1 MSTLRHSTG
10 QPQGP
15 SRAEASSP
23 TGGGKLP
30 RSSST
35 PLPPLRSDPAPTD
48 PAALAPTL
56 TTYRV
61 AAIQYEPTLGEKEK
75 NVGDLL
81 RLVEE
86 AAKHDARLIVVPE
99 MATTGY
105 CWESRSEI
113 ALHVEPIPGPTTDRF
128 QRLAATYNC
137 FIAIGLPEVDPATNV
152 YYNCM
157 VLLGPEGIVGT
168 YRKIHSYMSEPR
180 WARDGDLGLPVWDT
194 PLGRLAPMICMDAGY
209 FEAARIPALL
219 GADILLFSTNWFDEK
234 CPSSW
239 WMARAFENRLYLI
252 AANRYG
258 VERGIQFSGGSCIL
272 NPDGSIQQY
281 LDNGEGIVYGEVD
294 LSCSRN
300 KSWGLPGAEPVG
312 DCLADRRPSEYMT
325 LVNNT
330 YLWEP
335 LRYHGL
341 YDLAALPPGQ
351 LSCVAIIQ
359 TDLQTF
365 PRAEASSRPYPAS
378 PAFDI
383 RSSLQFLRDM
393 VKTFINDHSPA
404 CPDVLVLPELML
416 PGPVPRIAGTPVP
429 QTGSQEIAHFQSGA
443 ISVPG
448 PETDALVELANE
460 LQISFVLGVAER
472 VNEGQPQGSPPLRAR
487 YYNTVLL
494 IDPEGIY
501 GTYRKLHLTQ
511 QDRRWASPGDLG
523 LPTFDTPVGRIG
535 LATGYD
541 VLFPETLRILAGK
554 GADLICAPTL
564 LNFPDPIGLDPSTI
578 PYGPQIAPQGYDPVH
593 YLIWRVRA
601 AEHNVYLALANWSGQ
616 SDGLHANGNSGIF
629 APDCS
634 TYPWS
639 EVIAE
644 EGEPGLTMMTIDTRE
659 QRTGRRSTTLSPSY
673 TPGDVVGSL
682 TGELAYDIRDTIPG
696 NIARSKPLL
705 RKRMPFWYL
714 DLIRIPR

>member
-1 MSTLRHSTG
+1 MSMLRHSMSHDESG
-10 QPQGP
+10 Y
-15 SRAEASSP
+15 
-23 TGGGKLP
+23 
-30 RSSST
+30 
-35 PLPPLRSDPAPTD
+35 LPPRQDAYD
-48 PAALAPTL
+48 
-56 TTYRV
+56 TYRV
-61 AAIQYEPTLGEKEK
+61 AAIQYEPTMGEKEK
-75 NVGDLL
+75 NVDDLL

-86 AAKHDARLIVVPE
+86 AAQHDARLIVVPE

-113 ALHVEPIPGPTTDRF
+113 APHVEPVPGPTTDRF
-128 QRLAATYNC
+128 QRLATTYNC
-137 FIAIGLPEVDPATNV
+137 FIAIGLPEVDPATDV
-152 YYNCM
+152 YYNSLI
-157 VLLGPEGIVGT
+157 LLGPEGIVGT

-180 WARDGDLGLPVWDT
+180 WARDGDLGLPVWET
-194 PLGRLAPMICMDAGY
+194 SIGRLAPLICMDAEY

-219 GADILLFSTNWFDEK
+219 GADILLFPTNWFDEK

-272 NPDGSIQQY
+272 NPDGTIQHY

-300 KSWGLPGAEPVG
+300 KSWGSPGAEPVG
-312 DCLADRRPSEYMT
+312 DCLADRRPGEYMT

-335 LRYHGL
+335 LRYHSL

-359 TDLQTF
+359 TNLQTV
-365 PRAEASSRPYPAS
+365 PAP
-378 PAFDI
+378 PAPPTFGVQ
-383 RSSLQFLRDM
+383 SSLKFLCDM
-393 VKTFINDHSPA
+393 VKTFISDHSPA

-416 PGPVPRIAGTPVP
+416 PGPVAPRFIEG
-429 QTGSQEIAHFQSGA
+429 GDQEIAHFQGGA

-448 PETDALVELANE
+448 PETDVLVELANE
-460 LQISFVLGVAER
+460 LQISLVLGVAER
-472 VNEGQPQGSPPLRAR
+472 VNEGAGTDGGKLTSLPLLHFR

-511 QDRRWASPGDLG
+511 QDRQWASPGDLG

-554 GADLICAPTL
+554 GADLVCAPAL
-564 LNFPDPIGLDPSTI
+564 LNFPDPIGLGPTSI
-578 PYGPQIAPQGYDPVH
+578 PYGPQITPQEYDPVH
-593 YLIWRVRA
+593 YLIWRIRA
-601 AEHNVYLALANWSGQ
+601 AEHNVYLALANWSGH

-659 QRTGRRSTTLSPSY
+659 QRTGRRSTALSPSY

-696 NIARSKPLL
+696 NIARSKPRL

-714 DLIRIPR
+714 DLVRKAQP